1 MNEPEPETKAERLL
15 RLADHAIGVCS
26 DLLDEIQESGI
37 SDAVVA
43 RQCRDLIA
51 KYENAKAAV

>member
-1 MNEPEPETKAERLL
+1 MNESESKAGRLL
-15 RLADHAIGVCS
+15 VLADNAIGVCS

-37 SDAVVA
+37 ADAVVA

-51 KYENAKAAV
+51 KYENSKASV